1 MPGAAPRRM
10 KTPPV
15 AIHEW
20 ATNARITRV
29 IRGFVRYS
37 WMADRH
43 FQDNARSNST
53 VLAADTAART
63 RPRNRSISL
72 IAATRVS
79 IRR

>member
-1 MPGAAPRRM
+1 MQRLAPRRV

-43 FQDNARSNST
+43 FQGCEAKNLDE
-53 VLAADTAART
+53 
-63 RPRNRSISL
+63 
-72 IAATRVS
+72 
-79 IRR
+79 

>member
-1 MPGAAPRRM
+1 MQRLAPRRV

-43 FQDNARSNST
+43 FQGCEEKNLDE
-53 VLAADTAART
+53 
-63 RPRNRSISL
+63 
-72 IAATRVS
+72 
-79 IRR
+79 